1 MNINSIFLPA
11 CAVAFSGFML
21 AASGTP
27 AAADGHSNAP
37 ECGLNT
43 GNAATGNPIKVG
55 GINGNAPPGDF
66 SGGTDAAAAY
76 FACVNANGGINGR
89 PIEYIVENDQ
99 WNPELAGQV
108 AAKLVKDEGVVA
120 LVGNGS
126 VVSMAVNA
134 KLYADEGV
142 MVMASGCAI
151 SECYESSNIVSTNQ
165 GPLPSGI
172 GALKYAVEELGTQ
185 NAACIGFNIPNNGGW
200 ACDWMQT
207 YMESKGLSG
216 TSILMDPTAV
226 DLNSVYLQALAEGA
240 DTILL
245 MLPAGPA
252 IGLLKVAEEQG
263 GRDLFKWVSPTPL
276 YDPGVGEILG
286 DYWSDNLYVNIELA
300 QFDSE
305 GYDNQNWIKVMDTYG
320 QDGDRR
326 DTFSQS
332 GYISAKFFVDA
343 LLDLDPAGIDRSS
356 TTNAIKGIIGVKSDL
371 LCDAYYVGDA
381 DRHMPNHSGRMVKF
395 VDGKFKTVRDCY
407 DIDSSYLDPIRA
419 QEKALG
425 LN

>member
-1 MNINSIFLPA
+1 MTLKVTLFTGAVALGLASFSLPA
-11 CAVAFSGFML
+11 W
-21 AASGTP
+21 
-27 AAADGHSNAP
+27 ADGHAP
-37 ECGLNT
+37 ACGLAT
-43 GNAATGNPIKVG
+43 GEAATGEPIKVG

-76 FACVNANGGINGR
+76 FACVNDNGGINGR

-108 AAKLVKDEGVVA
+108 ATKLVKDEGVVA

-134 KLYADEGV
+134 GLYKDEDV

-151 SECYESSNIVSTNQ
+151 SECYESANIVSTNQ

-172 GALKYAVEELGTQ
+172 GALTYAVEELGAT

-200 ACDWMQT
+200 ACDWMQNF
-207 YMESKGLSG
+207 MESKGLKG

-226 DLNSVYLQALAEGA
+226 DLNSVYLQALAEGV

-245 MLPAGPA
+245 MLPAAPA

-263 GRDLFKWVSPTPL
+263 GRELFKWVSPTPL
-276 YDPGVGEILG
+276 YEPGVAEVLG
-286 DYWSDNLYVNIELA
+286 DYWNDNLYVHIELNT
-300 QFDSE
+300 FDSD
-305 GYDNQNWIKVMDTYG
+305 GPDNQNWVEVMDAYG

-343 LLDLDPAGIDRSS
+343 MLKLDPASIDRASA
-356 TTNAIKGIIGVKSDL
+356 TVAIKGISGATSDL
-371 LCDAYYVGDA
+371 LCAPYYVGDA
-381 DRHMPNHSGRMVKF
+381 DRHMPNHAGRMVSYTG
-395 VDGKFKTVRDCY
+395 GKFEIVRECF
-407 DIDSSYLDPIRA
+407 DIESSYLKPIRA
-419 QEKALG
+419 QEMALG
-425 LN
+425 INQ

>member
-1 MNINSIFLPA
+1 MRFSANSFVAAIAYCFASLAMPA
-11 CAVAFSGFML
+11 L
-21 AASGTP
+21 ADDPS
-27 AAADGHSNAP
+27 
-37 ECGLNT
+37 CGLGT
-43 GNAATGNPIKVG
+43 EVMATGEPIKVG

-76 FACVNANGGINGR
+76 FSCVNAQGGVNGR

-108 AAKLVKDEGVVA
+108 ATKLVKDEGVVA

-134 KLYADEGV
+134 DLYRDEGV

-151 SECYESSNIVSTNQ
+151 SECYESSNIVSSNQ

-172 GALKYAVEELGTQ
+172 GALTYAVEELGSEY
-185 NAACIGFNIPNNGGW
+185 AACIGFNIPNNGGW
-200 ACDWMQT
+200 ACDWMNKF
-207 YMESKGLSG
+207 MESKGLKG

-226 DLNSVYLQALAEGA
+226 DLNSVYLQALAEGV

-245 MLPAGPA
+245 MLPAAPA

-276 YDPGVGEILG
+276 YDPGVAEVLG
-286 DYWSDNLYVNIELA
+286 DYWNDNLYINIELA
-300 QFDSE
+300 PFGSE
-305 GYDNQNWIKVMDTYG
+305 GADNKNWVAVMDAYG

-332 GYISAKFFVDA
+332 GYVSARFFVEA
-343 LLDLDPAGIDRSS
+343 LLKLDPNAIDRAAVTKAIQGIS
-356 TTNAIKGIIGVKSDL
+356 NAESDL
-371 LCDAYYVGDA
+371 LCKPYYVGDA
-381 DRHMPNHSGRMVKF
+381 DRHMPNHAGRMVAYSGGAF
-395 VDGKFKTVRDCY
+395 NIVRDCY
-407 DIDSSYLDPIRA
+407 DIESSYLDPIRQ
-419 QEKALG
+419 QEAALG
-425 LN
+425 INQ

>member
-1 MNINSIFLPA
+1 MTFKTTLATGMAALCFASI
-11 CAVAFSGFML
+11 GT
-21 AASGTP
+21 AAL
-27 AAADGHSNAP
+27 ADGHGPS
-37 ECGLNT
+37 CGLNT
-43 GNAATGNPIKVG
+43 GEAATGAPILVG

-89 PIEYIVENDQ
+89 PIEYLVENDQ

-108 AAKLVKDEGVVA
+108 ATNLVVDQGVVA

-126 VVSMAVNA
+126 VVEMAVNA
-134 KLYADEGV
+134 SLYRDEGV

-172 GALKYAVEELGTQ
+172 GALTYAVEELGTEF
-185 NAACIGFNIPNNGGW
+185 AACIGFNIPNNGGW
-200 ACDWMQT
+200 ACDWMNT
-207 YMESKGLSG
+207 FMAERGLRG

-252 IGLLKVAEEQG
+252 LGLLNVAEEQG
-263 GRDLFKWVSPTPL
+263 GRELFTWVSPTPL
-276 YDPGVGEILG
+276 YEPGVTEVLG
-286 DYWSDNLYVNIELA
+286 AYWNDNLHVHIELA
-300 QFDSE
+300 PFDSE
-305 GYDNQNWIKVMDTYG
+305 GPDNQNWIAVMDAYG

-332 GYISAKFFVDA
+332 GYLSARFFVDA
-343 LLDLDPAGIDRSS
+343 LLALDADSIDRA
-356 TTNAIKGIIGVKSDL
+356 TVTAAIQGISGVESDL
-371 LCDAYYVGDA
+371 LCAPYYVGDA
-381 DRHMPNHSGRMVKF
+381 DRHMPNHAGRVVSYTGGAF
-395 VDGKFKTVRDCY
+395 EVVRDCF
-407 DIDSSYLDPIRA
+407 DIESSYLDPIRA
-419 QEKALG
+419 QEAALG
-425 LN
+425 ISQ

>member
-1 MNINSIFLPA
+1 MKLKLTLLTGA
-11 CAVAFSGFML
+11 AALCL
-21 AASGTP
+21 ASLSTT
-27 AAADGHSNAP
+27 AAADGHGP
-37 ECGLNT
+37 TCGLNS
-43 GNAATGNPIKVG
+43 GEAATGDPIKVG

-89 PIEYIVENDQ
+89 PIEYLVENDQ

-108 AAKLVKDEGVVA
+108 ATKLVKDEGVVA

-126 VVSMAVNA
+126 VVEMAVNA
-134 KLYADEGV
+134 GLYKDEDV

-172 GALKYAVEELGTQ
+172 GALTYAVEELGTQ

-200 ACDWMQT
+200 ACDWMEDFMSSQ
-207 YMESKGLSG
+207 GLTG

-276 YDPGVGEILG
+276 YDPGVAEVLG
-286 DYWSDNLYVNIELA
+286 DYWNDNLFINIELA
-300 QFDSE
+300 PFDSD
-305 GYDNQNWIKVMDTYG
+305 GADNQNWAAVMDAYG

-332 GYISAKFFVDA
+332 GYISAKFFVEA
-343 LLDLDPAGIDRSS
+343 MLELDPATIDRATVSNAIRGI
-356 TTNAIKGIIGVKSDL
+356 TNATSDL
-371 LCDAYYVGDA
+371 LCAPYYVGDA
-381 DRHMPNHSGRMVKF
+381 DRHMPNHAGRMVAYTGGAF
-395 VDGKFKTVRDCY
+395 EVVRDCY
-407 DIDSSYLDPIRA
+407 DIESSYLEPIRA
-419 QEKALG
+419 QEAALG
-425 LN
+425 ISQ

>member
-1 MNINSIFLPA
+1 MKLNTTLFTGM
-11 CAVAFSGFML
+11 VALGLTSL
-21 AASGTP
+21 STAAF
-27 AAADGHSNAP
+27 ADGHGPS
-37 ECGLNT
+37 CGM
-43 GNAATGNPIKVG
+43 ATGEVATGEPIKVG

-76 FACVNANGGINGR
+76 FACVNDNGGINGR
-89 PIEYIVENDQ
+89 PIEYMVENDQ

-108 AAKLVKDEGVVA
+108 ATKLVKDEGVVA

-134 KLYADEGV
+134 GLYKDEDV

-151 SECYESSNIVSTNQ
+151 SECYESSHIVSTNQ

-172 GALKYAVEELGTQ
+172 GALTYAVEELGTKS
-185 NAACIGFNIPNNGGW
+185 AACIGFNIPNNGGW
-200 ACDWMQT
+200 ACDWMNEF
-207 YMESKGLSG
+207 MESQGG
-216 TSILMDPTAV
+216 TGVSILMDPTAV
-226 DLNSVYLQALAEGA
+226 DLNSVYLQAIAEGV

-276 YDPGVGEILG
+276 YEPGVAEVLG
-286 DYWSDNLYVNIELA
+286 DYWNDNLFVHIELNEFNSDGA
-300 QFDSE
+300 
-305 GYDNQNWIKVMDTYG
+305 DNQNWAKVVEAYG

-332 GYISAKFFVDA
+332 GYISAKFFVEA
-343 LLDLDPAGIDRSS
+343 LLKLDANSIDRATVSD
-356 TTNAIKGIIGVKSDL
+356 AIRAINGAESDL
-371 LCDAYYVGDA
+371 LCAPYYVGDA
-381 DRHMPNHSGRMVKF
+381 DRHMPNHAGRMVAYTGGAF
-395 VDGKFKTVRDCY
+395 EILRDCY
-407 DIDSSYLDPIRA
+407 DIQSTYLEPIRA
-419 QEKALG
+419 QEAALG
-425 LN
+425 VSK

>member
-1 MNINSIFLPA
+1 MKFTTTLFI
-11 CAVAFSGFML
+11 G
-21 AASGTP
+21 
-27 AAADGHSNAP
+27 AAALCLASIGTSAMADDHTP
-37 ECGLNT
+37 VCGLGT
-43 GNAATGNPIKVG
+43 GKVATGDPIKVG

-89 PIEYIVENDQ
+89 PVEYIVENDQ

-108 AAKLVKDEGVVA
+108 AIKLVKDEGVVA

-134 KLYADEGV
+134 KLYKDQDV

-172 GALKYAVEELGTQ
+172 GALTYAVEELGTQ

-200 ACDWMQT
+200 ACDWMENF
-207 YMESKGLSG
+207 MESKGLSG
-216 TSILMDPTAV
+216 MSILMDPTAV
-226 DLNSVYLQALAEGA
+226 DLNSVYLQALSEGA

-276 YDPGVGEILG
+276 YDPGVAEVLG
-286 DYWSDNLYVNIELA
+286 DYWNDNLFVNIELA
-300 QFDSE
+300 PFDSD
-305 GYDNQNWIKVMDTYG
+305 GADNQNWAAVMDAYG

-332 GYISAKFFVDA
+332 GYISARFFVDA
-343 LLDLDPAGIDRSS
+343 LLELDPETLDRATV
-356 TTNAIKGIIGVKSDL
+356 TTAIKGIENATSDL
-371 LCDAYYVGDA
+371 LCAPYYVGDA
-381 DRHMPNHSGRMVKF
+381 DRHMPNHAGRMVAYTGGAF
-395 VDGKFKTVRDCY
+395 EVVRDCY
-407 DIDSSYLDPIRA
+407 DIQSSYLKPIRA

-425 LN
+425 INQ